1 VFADAR
7 KWSRPNGMGS
17 SCASNVVY
25 QARAAAQHER
35 AAPGYVQCAA
45 LTDIE
50 TAALLG
56 HTGFKLGW
64 LADGGYFITFRCVDR
79 SGGSQLQKVATA

>member
-1 VFADAR
+1 MPGSGHGPTAWAAR
-7 KWSRPNGMGS
+7 ARQTS
-17 SCASNVVY
+17 VY

-64 LADGGYFITFRCVDR
+64 LADGGYFITFRCGDR

>member
-1 VFADAR
+1 
-7 KWSRPNGMGS
+7 
-17 SCASNVVY
+17 
-25 QARAAAQHER
+25 
-35 AAPGYVQCAA
+35 

-64 LADGGYFITFRCVDR
+64 LADGGYFITFRCGDR

>member
-1 VFADAR
+1 M
-7 KWSRPNGMGS
+7 SG
-17 SCASNVVY
+17 
-25 QARAAAQHER
+25 QH
-35 AAPGYVQCAA
+35 PGYVQCAG

-56 HTGFKLGW
+56 HIGFKLGW
-64 LADGGYFITFRCVDR
+64 LADGGYFITFRCGDR